1 MDDID
6 FNITNV
12 IRGDD
17 HTSNTAV
24 QIELIN
30 SLDQNKITFAH
41 HALLTAS
48 SGDKLSKR
56 DNVISIEGF
65 RDKHIEPLAILSL
78 LATIGTSNSIEL
90 KDNLQQ
96 IIDEFRIKT
105 ISTSP
110 GRIEIDLLN
119 SLNKKLIQKFDYSE
133 IEDRLKKIDDRIDRN
148 FWETTRGNLDIVEDI
163 KGWGDIVFNSN
174 PIEPADKEFIKIAI
188 DLMPDEPWND
198 ETWSNWTS
206 KIKDKTG
213 KKSKDLFLPLREAF
227 TGMSHGPE
235 MKKLIQLL
243 GRDKILE
250 RVKI

>member
-6 FNITNV
+6 FNVTNV

-56 DNVISIEGF
+56 DNVISIESF

-90 KDNLQQ
+90 KDSLQQ

-119 SLNKKLIQKFDYSE
+119 SLNKKLIQKFDYSK

-174 PIEPADKEFIKIAI
+174 PIEPLDKEFIKIAL

-213 KKSKDLFLPLREAF
+213 KKGKDLFLPLREAF